1 MEERQMYIGQTV
13 IIRHNNNLLEAQ
25 IIEIFPEDL
34 SLQLQ
39 NGDIITRK
47 MWEIHRID
55 LENED

>member
-1 MEERQMYIGQTV
+1 MYIGQTV